1 LFRELKELDY
11 DDIPP
16 PSDNDTATEVGV
28 AFFPNSISN
37 VQAVTMDYW
46 VCIVWISVI
55 VSELSQLERQ
65 LVAEVEWGIHK
76 KFVDF

>member
-16 PSDNDTATEVGV
+16 PSDNETATEVGV

-46 VCIVWISVI
+46 VCVV
-55 VSELSQLERQ
+55 
-65 LVAEVEWGIHK
+65 
-76 KFVDF
+76 